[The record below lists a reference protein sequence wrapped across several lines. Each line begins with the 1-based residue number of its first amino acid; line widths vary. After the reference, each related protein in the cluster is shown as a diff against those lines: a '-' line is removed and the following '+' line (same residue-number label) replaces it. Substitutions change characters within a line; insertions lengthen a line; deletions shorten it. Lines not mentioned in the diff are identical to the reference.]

1 MKIEFSRIRELL
13 GTTEDITQAFGRVEL
28 PHPKLLLK
36 NPHSPI
42 EKDNLI
48 DPSLWN
54 VVEEFDRAGIHYRF
68 RVEPLTTIAYL
79 SISRTELMRIYSNR
93 PIA

>member
-36 NPHSPI
+36 NPHSPMGAM
-42 EKDNLI
+42 
-48 DPSLWN
+48 PSSSML
-54 VVEEFDRAGIHYRF
+54 
-68 RVEPLTTIAYL
+68 
-79 SISRTELMRIYSNR
+79 
-93 PIA
+93 